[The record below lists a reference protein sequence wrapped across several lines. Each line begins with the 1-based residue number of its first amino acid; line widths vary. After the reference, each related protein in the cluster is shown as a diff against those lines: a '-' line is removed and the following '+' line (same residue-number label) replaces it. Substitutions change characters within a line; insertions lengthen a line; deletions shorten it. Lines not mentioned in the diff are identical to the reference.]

1 MLKDI
6 MHPEEQPKQKSHFL
20 LGAMNGAPTKLVLRG
35 GVRNREGVPHK
46 AERERSRNV

>member
-20 LGAMNGAPTKLVLRG
+20 LGAM
-35 GVRNREGVPHK
+35 RNREGVPHK